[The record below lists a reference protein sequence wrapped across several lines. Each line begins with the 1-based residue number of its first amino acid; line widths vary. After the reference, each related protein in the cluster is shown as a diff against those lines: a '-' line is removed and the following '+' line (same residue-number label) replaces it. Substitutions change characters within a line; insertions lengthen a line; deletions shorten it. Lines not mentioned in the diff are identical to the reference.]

1 MWVKWLEETNSM
13 IKTGNNGRRYVK
25 TSVNVQ
31 LVRPEVER
39 SPRRSLARML
49 LR

>member
-1 MWVKWLEETNSM
+1 MLAKWLEETNNM
-13 IKTGNNGRRYVK
+13 LKTGNHGRRYVK
-25 TSVNVQ
+25 ASVNVQ